1 MKLYHMKTIRS
12 SDIVIKTLLDLMML
26 GEIEPG
32 GKLPST
38 ENIAKLTGTSVISA
52 REALQIL
59 SAIGLIEISHGRGI
73 FMTEGAPVI
82 EELLEARKVIESNT
96 VMMAAKNIDSE
107 RLEHIENLLQQMEKD
122 IKDGNIEA
130 FSEKDYQYH
139 LLITGAAG
147 NRILLKT
154 LENIKELLLYQQST
168 INRLPNIIRS
178 SSLRHREIYEA
189 MKKRDPDLAGAIMTR
204 HINEVI
210 ESWKK
215 NAGSVQEKKVTSKQL
230 HKIKRIRR
238 TR

>member
-1 MKLYHMKTIRS
+1 MKTIRS
-12 SDIVIKTLLDLMML
+12 SDIVIKTLLDMMMQ

-38 ENIAKLTGTSVISA
+38 EIIARLTGTSVISA
-52 REALQIL
+52 REALQTL

-73 FMTEGAPVI
+73 FMTEGAPVM

-130 FSEKDYQYH
+130 FSEKDNQYH
-139 LLITGAAG
+139 LLIGGAAG

-189 MKKRDPDLAGAIMTR
+189 MKKRDSDLAGSIMTR
-204 HINEVI
+204 HITEVI

-215 NAGSVQEKKVTSKQL
+215 NVGGVREKKVTSKQL
-230 HKIKRIRR
+230 PKIKGLRR

>member
-1 MKLYHMKTIRS
+1 MKTTRS
-12 SDIVIKTLLDLMML
+12 SDVVIKTLLDLMIQ
-26 GEIEPG
+26 GEIKPG

-38 ENIAKLTGTSVISA
+38 ENLAKLTGTSVISV

-59 SAIGLIEISHGRGI
+59 SSIGLIEISHGRGI
-73 FMTEGAPVI
+73 FMTEGAPVM

-96 VMMAAKNIDSE
+96 VMMAARNIDSE
-107 RLEHIENLLQQMEKD
+107 RLERIENLLQQMEKD

-130 FSEKDYQYH
+130 FTEKDYQYH
-139 LLITGAAG
+139 LLIAGAAG
-147 NRILLKT
+147 NRILFKT
-154 LENIKELLLYQQST
+154 LENIKELLRYQQSA
-168 INRLPNIIRS
+168 INRLPNIIRN

-189 MKKRDPDLAGAIMTR
+189 MKKRDPDLAGSIMTR

-215 NAGSVQEKKVTSKQL
+215 NVGGVQKKKVSSREL
-230 HKIKRIRR
+230 HKIKGIRR